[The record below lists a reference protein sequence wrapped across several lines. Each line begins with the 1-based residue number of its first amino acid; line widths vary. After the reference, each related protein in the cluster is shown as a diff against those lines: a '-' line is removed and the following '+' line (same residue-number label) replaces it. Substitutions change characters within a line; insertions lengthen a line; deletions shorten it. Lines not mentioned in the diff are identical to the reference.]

1 VNILLKIWLLALVIK
16 LLLTAFIP
24 LYDDEAYYWVWSRHL
39 QLSYLD
45 HPPFVA
51 WLFLL
56 GTPLEPLFHT
66 VRWPAVLLSHGTFLI
81 WLKILRPVMSERQLF
96 WWLCLSLT
104 SPFFG
109 MGSLIAT
116 PDIPLMFFWS
126 LSLLAMLKAMETG
139 DPRWYG
145 AFGCFLGLGFCSKYQ
160 IVLFIPAALLWL
172 VFSRRLKSVHW
183 RWLPLTLAAGF
194 LFSLPVLYW
203 NYQNDFVSFRFQLT
217 HGLAGGSWNPDWTLE
232 YIFSQIGI
240 IFPTILYLALRRWP
254 SRETDYLPYFGWFPI
269 LFFLWSST
277 QAHVEANW
285 PTMAHAPIIAL
296 AVLNARKET
305 LLKFTFGFWL
315 VSVIVAS
322 SELVF
327 NWLPLPRKE
336 KLHEHAE
343 YDDLVDVAS
352 RNHPVYGSR
361 NQMAAQLTYKLK
373 KNIYKLRSKKLN
385 SFYDYREDSIPKED
399 RFYVLL
405 HKNKS
410 LSGFHTSGYTVVSK
424 TPIEDRFIIYEL
436 QKSPDTKTS
445 PQSAPDG

>member
-1 VNILLKIWLLALVIK
+1 MNILFKIWLLALVIK

-24 LYDDEAYYWVWSRHL
+24 LYDDEVYYWVWTRHL

-56 GTPLEPLFHT
+56 GTPLEPLFHA
-66 VRWPAVLLSHGTFLI
+66 VRWPAVLLGHATFLI
-81 WLKILRPVMSERQLF
+81 WLKILRPIMSERQLF

-116 PDIPLMFFWS
+116 PDIPMMFFWS

-145 AFGCFLGLGFCSKYQ
+145 ALGCFLGLGFCSKYV
-160 IVLFIPAALLWL
+160 IVLFVPAALIWL
-172 VFSRRLKSVHW
+172 VFSRRLKAVHW

-203 NYQNDFVSFRFQLT
+203 NYQNDFVSFRYQLT

-232 YIFSQIGI
+232 YFFSQIGI

-254 SRETDYLPYFGWFPI
+254 SREADYLTYFGWFPL

-285 PTMAHAPIIAL
+285 ATMAHPAIFAL

-315 VSVIVAS
+315 FSVIVAS

-327 NWLPLPRKE
+327 NWLPLPK
-336 KLHEHAE
+336 KDKIHEH
-343 YDDLVDVAS
+343 D
-352 RNHPVYGSR
+352 
-361 NQMAAQLTYKLK
+361 
-373 KNIYKLRSKKLN
+373 
-385 SFYDYREDSIPKED
+385 
-399 RFYVLL
+399 
-405 HKNKS
+405 
-410 LSGFHTSGYTVVSK
+410 
-424 TPIEDRFIIYEL
+424 
-436 QKSPDTKTS
+436 
-445 PQSAPDG
+445 

>member
-1 VNILLKIWLLALVIK
+1 MNILFKIWLLALVIK

-24 LYDDEAYYWVWSRHL
+24 LYDDEVYYWVWTRHL

-56 GTPLEPLFHT
+56 GTPLEPLFHA
-66 VRWPAVLLSHGTFLI
+66 VRWPAVLLGHATFLI
-81 WLKILRPVMSERQLF
+81 WLKILRPIMSERQLF

-116 PDIPLMFFWS
+116 PDIPMMFFWS

-145 AFGCFLGLGFCSKYQ
+145 ALGCFLGLGFCSKYV
-160 IVLFIPAALLWL
+160 IVLFVPAALIWL
-172 VFSRRLKSVHW
+172 VFSRRLKAVHW

-203 NYQNDFVSFRFQLT
+203 NYQNDFVSFRYQLT

-232 YIFSQIGI
+232 YFFSQIGI

-254 SRETDYLPYFGWFPI
+254 SREADYLTYFGWFPL

-285 PTMAHAPIIAL
+285 ATMAHPAIFAL
-296 AVLNARKET
+296 AVLNSRKET

-327 NWLPLPRKE
+327 NWLPLPGIDKI
-336 KLHEHAE
+336 HEHAE
-343 YDDLVDVAS
+343 YNDLVDVAS
-352 RNHPVYGSR
+352 KLHPIYASR

-373 KNIYKLRSKKLN
+373 KDIYKLRFKKPHD
-385 SFYDYREDSIPKED
+385 FYDYREESLPKGD
-399 RFYVLL
+399 QFYLLL
-405 HKNKS
+405 HKKRS
-410 LSGFHTSGYTVVSK
+410 ISAFHMPGYTVVSK
-424 TPIEDRFIIYEL
+424 TPVTDKILLYEMR
-436 QKSPDTKTS
+436 KSPKETTG
-445 PQSAPDG
+445 P